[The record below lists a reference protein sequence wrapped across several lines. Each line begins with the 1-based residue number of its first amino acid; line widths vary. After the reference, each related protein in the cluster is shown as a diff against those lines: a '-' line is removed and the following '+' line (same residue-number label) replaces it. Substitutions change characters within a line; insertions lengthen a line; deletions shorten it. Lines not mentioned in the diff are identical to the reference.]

1 MPRIYYNFPRKGKQ
15 LAAEKLYGGKAGEK
29 TFGLVFSP
37 DEGVRF
43 AMSVL
48 AATYGG
54 KNFEVT
60 IYRNP
65 RKDRKYKVTVT
76 AMS

>member
-1 MPRIYYNFPRKGKQ
+1 MPRVYYNYPRKGKQ

-43 AMSVL
+43 AISVL
-48 AATYGG
+48 AAAYSG

-60 IYRNP
+60 IYRGA
-65 RKDRKYKVTVT
+65 RKDGKYKVTVT
-76 AMS
+76 AMN

>member
-1 MPRIYYNFPRKGKQ
+1 MPRIYYNYPRKGKQ

-29 TFGLVFSP
+29 TVGLVFSP

-43 AMSVL
+43 AISVL
-48 AATYGG
+48 AAAYSG

-60 IYRNP
+60 VYRTA